1 MRSKLYNNL
10 PNFISLSRLL
20 FSPTLFFL
28 PEKAIPFFFLILALY
43 DALDGFLARSLKL
56 KTELGKVLDPLADK
70 VMMLCGLFLC
80 VFKLNSLPSWLLYL
94 TLMRDL
100 FLVLGSLFLVLK
112 GIGIPEARPL
122 GKAFT
127 FYLSILVFLSMINP
141 IPLWSLWLALLL
153 LLLSWIDYTILG
165 IKGIKSQTS
174 SSL

>member
-1 MRSKLYNNL
+1 
-10 PNFISLSRLL
+10 
-20 FSPTLFFL
+20 
-28 PEKAIPFFFLILALY
+28 
-43 DALDGFLARSLKL
+43 
-56 KTELGKVLDPLADK
+56 
-70 VMMLCGLFLC
+70 MLCGLFLC

-100 FLVLGSLFLVLK
+100 FLELGSLFLELK

-153 LLLSWIDYTILG
+153 LLLSWIDYTRVIL
-165 IKGIKSQTS
+165 
-174 SSL
+174 LA